1 VTCDNAS
8 NNDVMIRELESLAPA
23 FDGFANH
30 TRCFLH
36 VVNLVAKSL
45 LRQFDAKKMT
55 VGSDAELTEWVNELT
70 EEENAARTRGNESND
85 DADATGDKDNDDG
98 WVDEM
103 DALTEGEKL
112 ELERSIRP
120 VKLALVKV
128 S

>member
-1 VTCDNAS
+1 
-8 NNDVMIRELESLAPA
+8 MIRELETLAPA
-23 FDGFANH
+23 FDGFASH

-36 VVNLVAKSL
+36 IVNLVAKSL
-45 LRQFDAKKMT
+45 LRQFDAKKVT
-55 VGSDAELTEWVNELT
+55 VENDAELTEWVNDLT
-70 EEENAARTRGNESND
+70 EEENAARIRGED
-85 DADATGDKDNDDG
+85 DDNATGDKDNDDG

-103 DALTEGEKL
+103 NELSENEKL